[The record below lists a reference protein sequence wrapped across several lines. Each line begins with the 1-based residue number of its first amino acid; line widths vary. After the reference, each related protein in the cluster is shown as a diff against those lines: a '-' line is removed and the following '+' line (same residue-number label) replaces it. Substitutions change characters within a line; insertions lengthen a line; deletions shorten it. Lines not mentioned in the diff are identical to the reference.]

1 MSKARGVK
9 YTTILPEKIDKILE
23 NLSNKEGSSKADILR
38 KAIFVYDKLYTEL
51 SDKKNKLFIIDEEDN
66 SSTKELII
74 AGI

>member
-1 MSKARGVK
+1 MSRGVK

-23 NLSNKEGSSKADILR
+23 NLSKKEGSSKADILR
-38 KAIFVYDKLYTEL
+38 KAIYIYDKLYSEL
-51 SDKKNKLFIIDEEDN
+51 SDDKNKLLIINEEDN